1 MDYMRIHSNRAV
13 APVIATI
20 LMVAIV
26 VILAGVVGIYFGSS
40 GTDIEQS
47 PNVAI
52 SAQLVEPLSDDCDDE
67 VRLTHNGG
75 DPIRAENLLLV
86 TDQEVDI
93 GSASGT
99 PPNCPDY
106 STTRERVTE
115 GEDQAG
121 IGEAWTAG
129 ESFRFGSNNLDGT
142 SVKLVWNPERVA
154 DAGTDPNSDFGE
166 INSDTAYIL
175 YEETF

>member
-1 MDYMRIHSNRAV
+1 MWIHSNRAV

-20 LMVAIV
+20 LMIAIV

-52 SAQLVEPLSDDCDDE
+52 SAQLVEPVGSCDDE

-75 DPIRAENLLLV
+75 DPIRAENLLLL
-86 TDQEVDI
+86 TDRNVDI
-93 GSASGT
+93 GSASGVD
-99 PPNCPDY
+99 PNCPDY
-106 STTRERVTE
+106 STTRERIIE
-115 GEDQAG
+115 GVDQAG
-121 IGEAWTAG
+121 IGETWTTG
-129 ESFRFGSNNLDGT
+129 ESFRFGSDNLDGT
-142 SVKLVWNPERVA
+142 AVKLVWNPERVA
-154 DAGTDPNSDFGE
+154 DAGTDQNSDFGE

>member
-1 MDYMRIHSNRAV
+1 MRIHSNRAV
-13 APVIATI
+13 TPVIATV

-40 GTDIEQS
+40 GTNIERS

-52 SAQLVEPLSDDCDDE
+52 SAQLVEPLGSCNDE

-75 DPIRAENLLLV
+75 GPVRSENLLLV
-86 TDQEVDI
+86 TNQEVDI

-99 PPNCPDY
+99 SPNCPTY

-115 GEDQAG
+115 GTDQAG
-121 IGEAWTAG
+121 IGETWTAG
-129 ESFRFGSNNLDGT
+129 ESFRFGSTNLEGT

-154 DAGTDPNSDFGE
+154 DAGTDPDSDFGE

-175 YEETF
+175 YEGTF

>member
-1 MDYMRIHSNRAV
+1 MWIHSNRAV

-52 SAQLVEPLSDDCDDE
+52 SAQLVEPVGSCDDE

-93 GSASGT
+93 GSASVKS
-99 PPNCPDY
+99 PNCGF
-106 STTRERVTE
+106 STTRERVIEGRATE
-115 GEDQAG
+115 GVDQAG
-121 IGEAWTAG
+121 IGETWTTG

-142 SVKLVWNPERVA
+142 AVKLVWNPERVA
-154 DAGTDPNSDFGE
+154 DAGTDQNSDFGE

>member
-1 MDYMRIHSNRAV
+1 MRIHSNRAV
-13 APVIATI
+13 TPVIATI
-20 LMVAIV
+20 LMIAIV
-26 VILAGVVGIYFGSS
+26 VILGGVVGIYFGSS

-52 SAQLVEPLSDDCDDE
+52 SAQLIEPLGGCNDE

-75 DPIRAENLLLV
+75 DPIRSENLLLL

-99 PPNCPDY
+99 SPNCPTY
-106 STTRERVTE
+106 STTRERVIE

-121 IGEAWTAG
+121 IRETWTAG
-129 ESFRFGSNNLDGT
+129 ESFRFGSNNLEGT

-175 YEETF
+175 YERTF

>member
-1 MDYMRIHSNRAV
+1 MRIHSNRAV
-13 APVIATI
+13 TPVIATI

-40 GTDIEQS
+40 GTNIEQS
-47 PNVAI
+47 PKVAI
-52 SAQLVEPLSDDCDDE
+52 SAQLVEPLGSCNDE

-75 DPIRAENLLLV
+75 DPVRSENLLLV
-86 TDQEVDI
+86 TNQEVDI

-99 PPNCPDY
+99 PPNCPTY

-115 GEDQAG
+115 GTDQAG
-121 IGEAWTAG
+121 IGETWTAG
-129 ESFRFGSNNLDGT
+129 ESFRFGSNNLEGT
-142 SVKLVWNPERVA
+142 SVKLVWNPERVI

-175 YEETF
+175 YEGTF

>member
-75 DPIRAENLLLV
+75 DPIRAENLLLL
-86 TDQEVDI
+86 TDRKVDI

-121 IGEAWTAG
+121 IGETWTAG

-142 SVKLVWNPERVA
+142 SIKLVWNPERVA